1 MAKEMAPSHYLNQ
14 CWLIISGVTHSSEV
28 NFKWIA
34 GKSNSWSEFENC
46 SFKIIPISP
55 RAQWVKSLLIRPRGN
70 HPRATKLDI
79 ACLVPSHCLKQCTY
93 YQSIHQEPTLEK
105 LNENTKIF
113 MQENSFENVVC
124 KLSAIFFRPQCVDF
138 PYLCFHRTHR
148 ILHMRPC
155 GHFDNVIE
163 VVSVDVVFIHKGY
176 NVRYTFRLL
185 LGQRWRQFTSH
196 LWKVIHGQRFFVS
209 WDAEITRL
217 RSLHINALVLDYRNS
232 SAFTLQLPV
241 LDLAIDIPDQLNPW
255 H

>member
-1 MAKEMAPSHYLNQ
+1 MSLK
-14 CWLIISGVTHSSEV
+14 
-28 NFKWIA
+28 IA
-34 GKSNSWSEFENC
+34 L
-46 SFKIIPISP
+46 FKIIPISP

-79 ACLVPSHCLKQCTY
+79 TLQQCGFIMNLSTRNKLQKNLIKIQKFSCKKIHLK
-93 YQSIHQEPTLEK
+93 
-105 LNENTKIF
+105 
-113 MQENSFENVVC
+113 M
-124 KLSAIFFRPQCVDF
+124 LSANCPPFYSGLNVSTLA
-138 PYLCFHRTHR
+138 YLCFHRTHR

-176 NVRYTFRLL
+176 DVRYTFRLL

-217 RSLHINALVLDYRNS
+217 WSLHINALVLDYRNS